1 MLYPALQKTE
11 NQKAKHLLPLVAV
24 LQILGYVPIYLVNI
38 PSLQNSMILL
48 TGAFIFT
55 FILSLLSYQL
65 YQKIAK

>member
-24 LQILGYVPIYLVNI
+24 LQILGYVPIYLANI